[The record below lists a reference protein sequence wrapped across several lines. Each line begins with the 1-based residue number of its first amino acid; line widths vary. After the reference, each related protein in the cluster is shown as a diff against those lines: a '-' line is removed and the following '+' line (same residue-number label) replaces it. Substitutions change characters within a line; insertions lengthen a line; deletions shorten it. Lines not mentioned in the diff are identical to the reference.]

1 MLDVNLSSGLA
12 GGRDRLSPTN
22 RTSSILSTSSSPAVS
37 VPPPSTS
44 ASVQAKSA
52 SLHVDAVNIPS
63 VPTHLTSDVVAEFTA
78 VTPSTSNVNF
88 SLTQGALSITGLVNS
103 KTAVTQP
110 DTETTVA
117 ANEALVGSL
126 NQANTNPF
134 DNSSVV
140 ANDVR
145 PNFSPVENS
154 SAIDEQNPFSGEG
167 DKVDGD
173 TKPIFAPVA
182 GKPDNSASTSDRAD
196 SVEADK
202 AKAKA
207 IAVEQQVLAQLAKR
221 DAEVRSHEQ
230 AHASVGGSFA
240 QSPQLSYE
248 QGSDGRR
255 YAVDGE
261 VSIDI
266 SAVPGNPLATVNKMR
281 QVYAAAMAPSD
292 PSMADI
298 RVAAEAMRI
307 LNMAKADL
315 ADERLQNAPSI
326 EEMAPL
332 LGAES
337 AIEGIPAFEPIN
349 AKVAGEV
356 SEDGDIT
363 VSQTEEENPVAD
375 TIERINSQLASQA
388 RTLESASTGYSSD
401 TVSERYLPGS
411 KTTNSFSFSV

>member
-1 MLDVNLSSGLA
+1 VQTKPVSHHVDTHLASDVGTELTA
-12 GGRDRLSPTN
+12 A
-22 RTSSILSTSSSPAVS
+22 SPAV
-37 VPPPSTS
+37 
-44 ASVQAKSA
+44 
-52 SLHVDAVNIPS
+52 
-63 VPTHLTSDVVAEFTA
+63 
-78 VTPSTSNVNF
+78 TSNVNF
-88 SLTQGALSITGLVNS
+88 SLTQGALSVSGLVNS
-103 KTAVTQP
+103 TTTATQP
-110 DTETTVA
+110 DSETVVDS
-117 ANEALVGSL
+117 NEASVGSL
-126 NQANTNPF
+126 NQANANPF

-167 DKVDGD
+167 DKVGGD
-173 TKPIFAPVA
+173 TQPIFAPVE
-182 GKPDNSASTSDRAD
+182 GKPDNSASTSDSAD

-207 IAVEQQVLAQLAKR
+207 KAIAIEQQVLAQLAKR

-266 SAVPGNPLATVNKMR
+266 SVVPGNPLATVNKMR
-281 QVYAAAMAPSD
+281 QVYAAAMAPSE

-298 RVAAEAMRI
+298 RVATEAMRI
-307 LNMAKADL
+307 LNIAKADL
-315 ADERLQNAPSI
+315 ADERLKNAPSI

-337 AIEGIPAFEPIN
+337 AIEGIPAFEPVN
-349 AKVAGEV
+349 ASIAGEV

-375 TIERINSQLASQA
+375 SIERINSQLASQA
-388 RTLESASTGYSSD
+388 RTLESGSSGYSSD

-411 KTTNSFSFSV
+411 KATSSFSFSV